1 LGVYADA
8 EMVVRAAI
16 DWLREDEGAREKQ
29 FRAMLQEGLDDD
41 LAAGR
46 FEVVSDPAAWVEG
59 LARRPK

>member
-1 LGVYADA
+1 
-8 EMVVRAAI
+8 MVVRAAI